1 MIYGIRPVM
10 EAIEAGKE
18 LERIFIH
25 RQAKGEAMQALK
37 KMLQERNI
45 PYQEVPIEKLNRLTR
60 KNHQDVVCFISAISY
75 VPIEEIIQSLFDRG
89 KIPLILLLDRITDV
103 RNFGAIARTAE
114 CAGVDAI
121 VIPEQGAAQVSSDAI
136 KTSAGALNIIPVCR
150 VKNMRQTV
158 SYLKESGLK
167 IFSAT
172 EKGNKLTFETDYS
185 NPCAIIM
192 GSEETGISNDLLNL
206 SDEKIKI
213 PLMGSIA
220 SLNVSVAC
228 GMILHEVMRQ
238 RMLKVNTSL

>member
-18 LERIFIH
+18 IERIFIH
-25 RQAKGEAMQALK
+25 RQAKGEAMQELK
-37 KMLQERNI
+37 KMLKQYNI
-45 PYQEVPIEKLNRLTR
+45 AWQDVPVEKLNRLTR
-60 KNHQDVVCFISAISY
+60 KNHQDVVCYISSLTYYAI
-75 VPIEEIIQSLFDRG
+75 EDIIQSVFDKG
-89 KIPLILLLDRITDV
+89 KTPLILLLDRITDV

-121 VIPEQGAAQVSSDAI
+121 VIPSHGAAQVTGDAI

-150 VKNMRQTV
+150 VKNLKQTV
-158 SYLKESGLK
+158 SYLKNSGLK
-167 IFSAT
+167 IFAAT
-172 EKGNKLTFETDYS
+172 EKGNKLTFEADYS
-185 NPCAIIM
+185 SPSAIIM
-192 GSEETGISNDLLNL
+192 GSEETGIANDLLTL
-206 SDEKIKI
+206 ADDKIKI

-238 RMLKVNTSL
+238 RARNNH